1 MIKNNATEKEKGIK
15 KIALLSSTII
25 ILIVSMIIGIIL
37 IKTEYSNF
45 RTHMKNFRNTL
56 IEREMFAIKTS
67 LENLKSDIDFEEI
80 SIINSK
86 KQRIKN
92 QSIIAYNLALSI
104 YNNSKHLSNDEK
116 IELIKTSIRNISQ
129 KENDIHYF
137 IFDKKGTLLLSTSNP
152 NNEGINF
159 TDYEDVNG
167 VKFINKILSSPI
179 GSQNYIEYYGFQ
191 LKKRINYSQHLE
203 ELGLI
208 IGSASFLE
216 KTDEDLKNKLLE
228 KIALKNFNQDEFIFI
243 YKINGLN
250 NIKEN
255 NSLLIEKNITTYT
268 NEIEAMEEILKK
280 TNYIG
285 NDFLYYSNYQ
295 KLLYGTYLTNL
306 RYFIGIGINLS
317 YIDKIVEKE
326 KEISLDNMYSKII
339 KLMVIIGIITI
350 IFFIFSL
357 LFTKKIES
365 IFMEYRKNVI
375 EQDKL
380 LIQKSKMASMGEMI
394 GNIAHQWRQPLSQL
408 SGLFF
413 DIESAYDY
421 KELNKKYLQNRVEE
435 ANDLLEYMSKTID
448 DFRNFFNPNSKKEE
462 FYLKDAVENAIKIV
476 KSTLNYYQIELTIN
490 IDENHK
496 IEGYK
501 NEYSQAVMNIIT
513 NAKDVIKERN
523 IKNPQIKIYS
533 QKREK
538 LYLHI
543 EDNAG
548 GVDENIIEKIFD
560 PYFTT
565 KYEYGTGIGLYMT
578 KLIVEDK
585 MNGNIKV
592 KNSKDGAVFTIET

>member
-45 RTHMKNFRNTL
+45 KNHIKNFRNTL

-80 SIINSK
+80 SILNSK

-104 YNNSKHLSNDEK
+104 YNNSKHLSKNEK

-167 VKFINKILSSPI
+167 VKFINKILSSPV
-179 GSQNYIEYYGFQ
+179 GNQNYIEYYGFQ

-228 KIALKNFNQDEFIFI
+228 KIALKNFNQDEFIFL

-255 NSLLIEKNITTYT
+255 NSLLIEKNITTNT
-268 NEIEAMEEILKK
+268 SEIEAMEVLLKK

-339 KLMVIIGIITI
+339 KLMIIIGIITI

-476 KSTLNYYQIELTIN
+476 KSTLNYYQIELIIN
-490 IDENHK
+490 INENHK

-533 QKREK
+533 QKKEK

-578 KLIVEDK
+578 KLIIEDK

-592 KNSKDGAVFTIET
+592 KNSKDGAIFTIET

>member
-167 VKFINKILSSPI
+167 VKFINKILSSPV
-179 GSQNYIEYYGFQ
+179 GNQNYIEYYGFQ

-228 KIALKNFNQDEFIFI
+228 KIALKNFNQDEFIFL

-255 NSLLIEKNITTYT
+255 NSLLIEKNITTNT
-268 NEIEAMEEILKK
+268 SEIEAMEVLLKK

-326 KEISLDNMYSKII
+326 KRSL
-339 KLMVIIGIITI
+339 
-350 IFFIFSL
+350 
-357 LFTKKIES
+357 
-365 IFMEYRKNVI
+365 
-375 EQDKL
+375 
-380 LIQKSKMASMGEMI
+380 
-394 GNIAHQWRQPLSQL
+394 
-408 SGLFF
+408 
-413 DIESAYDY
+413 
-421 KELNKKYLQNRVEE
+421 
-435 ANDLLEYMSKTID
+435 
-448 DFRNFFNPNSKKEE
+448 
-462 FYLKDAVENAIKIV
+462 
-476 KSTLNYYQIELTIN
+476 
-490 IDENHK
+490 
-496 IEGYK
+496 
-501 NEYSQAVMNIIT
+501 
-513 NAKDVIKERN
+513 
-523 IKNPQIKIYS
+523 
-533 QKREK
+533 
-538 LYLHI
+538 
-543 EDNAG
+543 
-548 GVDENIIEKIFD
+548 
-560 PYFTT
+560 
-565 KYEYGTGIGLYMT
+565 
-578 KLIVEDK
+578 
-585 MNGNIKV
+585 
-592 KNSKDGAVFTIET
+592 

>member
-1 MIKNNATEKEKGIK
+1 
-15 KIALLSSTII
+15 
-25 ILIVSMIIGIIL
+25 MIIGIIL

-167 VKFINKILSSPI
+167 VKFINKIIPSAV
-179 GSQNYIEYYGFQ
+179 GSQNYIEYFGFQ

-268 NEIEAMEEILKK
+268 SEIEAMEELLKK
-280 TNYIG
+280 TNYKG

-448 DFRNFFNPNSKKEE
+448 DFRNFFNPNSKKEA

-476 KSTLNYYQIELTIN
+476 KSTLNYYQIELIIDIN
-490 IDENHK
+490 ENHK

-533 QKREK
+533 QKKEK

-578 KLIVEDK
+578 KLIIEDK

-592 KNSKDGAVFTIET
+592 KNSKDGAIFTIET